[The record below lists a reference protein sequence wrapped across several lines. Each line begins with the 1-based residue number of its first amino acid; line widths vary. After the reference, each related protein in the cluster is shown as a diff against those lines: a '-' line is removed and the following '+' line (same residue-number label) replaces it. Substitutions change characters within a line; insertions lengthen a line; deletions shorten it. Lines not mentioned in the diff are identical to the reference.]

1 VPAGSPGPRPFQ
13 VLSREEQ
20 VLLVESIR
28 RGDPS
33 AEERLIVAFQRPVL
47 SMLTARTRDPE
58 ASRDLTQDALM
69 AALRAVRE
77 GRLREADRL
86 AGFVAGTA
94 RHLALKYHRSRRRDP
109 LPLEDAVEPAGES
122 PTEEYE
128 ASERVALVEQAL
140 ERLEE
145 GERAVLELTWRKGLE
160 PREIAARLG
169 LSGDVVR
176 ARKSRAL
183 KKIVDYVTDRS

>member
-1 VPAGSPGPRPFQ
+1 MPAGRPGSWPLQ

-20 VLLVESIR
+20 VHLVESIR

-33 AEERLIVAFQRPVL
+33 AEERLVVAFRRPVL
-47 SMLTARTRDPE
+47 CLLTARTRDPE
-58 ASRDLTQDALM
+58 AARDLTQDALM
-69 AALRAVRE
+69 ATLGAVRE

-86 AGFVAGTA
+86 GGFVAGTA

-109 LPLEDAVEPAGES
+109 LPLEDALEPAMES

-128 ASERVALVEQAL
+128 ASERVALVEEAL

-145 GERAVLELTWRKGLE
+145 AERQVLELTWRKGLQ
-160 PREIAARLG
+160 PREIAERLG

-183 KKIVDYVTDRS
+183 KRIVEYVRARS

>member
-1 VPAGSPGPRPFQ
+1 

-20 VLLVESIR
+20 VLLVEGIR

-33 AEERLIVAFQRPVL
+33 AEERLVVAFRRPVL
-47 SMLTARTRDPE
+47 CLLTARTRDPE
-58 ASRDLTQDALM
+58 AARDLTQDVLM
-69 AALRAVRE
+69 AALGAVRE

-109 LPLEDAVEPAGES
+109 LPLEETREPAMDS
-122 PTEEYE
+122 PTGEYE

-140 ERLEE
+140 ARLEE
-145 GERAVLELTWRKGLE
+145 PERQVLELTWRKGLE
-160 PREIAARLG
+160 PREIAERLG

-183 KKIVDYVTDRS
+183 KRIIDYVRTRS

>member
-1 VPAGSPGPRPFQ
+1 
-13 VLSREEQ
+13 VLSPEEQ
-20 VLLVESIR
+20 VLLVEGVR

-47 SMLTARTRDPE
+47 CMLRARTRDPE
-58 ASRDLTQDALM
+58 ASRDLAQDALM
-69 AALRAVRE
+69 AALKAVRE

-94 RHLALKYHRSRRRDP
+94 RQLALKYHRSRRRDP
-109 LPLEDAVEPAGES
+109 VPLEDAAEPAAEPPAEG
-122 PTEEYE
+122 YE
-128 ASERVALVEQAL
+128 AAERAALVEQAL

-145 GERAVLELTWRKGLE
+145 AERQVLELTWRKGLE
-160 PREIAARLG
+160 PREIADRLG
-169 LSGDVVR
+169 LSGEVVR

-183 KKIVDYVTDRS
+183 KKIIGYVRSRS

>member
-1 VPAGSPGPRPFQ
+1 MNAGSPGPWPVQ
-13 VLSREEQ
+13 VLSSEEQ

-47 SMLTARTRDPE
+47 CMLTARTRDPE
-58 ASRDLTQDALM
+58 ASRDLAQDALI

-94 RHLALKYHRSRRRDP
+94 RQLALKYHRSRRRDP
-109 LPLEDAVEPAGES
+109 LPLEEAPEPAAA
-122 PTEEYE
+122 PPARDYE
-128 ASERVALVEQAL
+128 AAERAALVEQAL
-140 ERLEE
+140 ERLED
-145 GERAVLELTWRKGLE
+145 GERRVVELTWREGLE
-160 PREIAARLG
+160 PREIADRLG

-183 KKIVDYVTDRS
+183 KRIIDYVRARS